1 MGLRFS
7 FDTGTIGKRGFMQK
21 RCGFAL
27 MIAFSV
33 SFLMAPAAQEIVTAD
48 KFLAQVGEVYNS
60 IKDYQ
65 ARLRITSGRN
75 DMEGTI
81 IYRAPNLIR
90 MDFSVPQE
98 QVIVYNGEV
107 LMVYLPEYRAILRQ
121 EVGGESKSTGATFA
135 SSQGLVLLRRNY
147 LPAYQTGP
155 DPVPLDDKNPTP
167 VVKLVLTRRNVSEG
181 FREIRL
187 SIEPQSKLI
196 YRIEARTVAE
206 ELIVFNFSNIVLNQG
221 IPEGR
226 FAYDAPASANV
237 YNNFLFKSSN

>member
-1 MGLRFS
+1 MRKGCGLVVFVV
-7 FDTGTIGKRGFMQK
+7 FLVNF
-21 RCGFAL
+21 L
-27 MIAFSV
+27 VV
-33 SFLMAPAAQEIVTAD
+33 STAQEIVTAD
-48 KFLAQVGEVYNS
+48 KFLAQVGEVYNG

-65 ARLRITSGRN
+65 ARLKISSGKS

-81 IYRAPNLIR
+81 IYRAPNLMR

-121 EVGGESKSTGATFA
+121 EVTGESKSSGATFA

-155 DPVPLDDKNPTP
+155 DPVPLDDKNATP
-167 VVKLVLTRRNVSEG
+167 VVKLILTRRNVSEG

-187 SIEPQSKLI
+187 SIDPQSKLI
-196 YRIEARTVAE
+196 YRIEARTVAD